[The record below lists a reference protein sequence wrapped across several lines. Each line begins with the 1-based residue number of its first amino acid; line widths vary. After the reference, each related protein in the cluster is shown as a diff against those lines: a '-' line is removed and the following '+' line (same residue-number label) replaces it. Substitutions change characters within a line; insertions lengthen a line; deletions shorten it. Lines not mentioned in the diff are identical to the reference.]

1 MFEDRIAEMNKQPES
16 VAPAIPYEKRV
27 YTVDEIQDILG
38 VSKTTTYQLIK
49 SKVFHSV
56 RVLFFKLITSY
67 STNSIQVKRRY
78 TLNLSDAFPIRLFKD
93 VPFCVMMLSVTCP

>member
-56 RVLFFKLITSY
+56 RVGGQYRISKKSFDNWLDNID
-67 STNSIQVKRRY
+67 NSEDCQV
-78 TLNLSDAFPIRLFKD
+78 
-93 VPFCVMMLSVTCP
+93 CE

>member
-56 RVLFFKLITSY
+56 RVGGQYRISKKSFDNCLDNLD
-67 STNSIQVKRRY
+67 NSDDCQV
-78 TLNLSDAFPIRLFKD
+78 
-93 VPFCVMMLSVTCP
+93 CE

>member
-56 RVLFFKLITSY
+56 RVVGQYRISKKSFDNWLDNLD
-67 STNSIQVKRRY
+67 NSEDCQV
-78 TLNLSDAFPIRLFKD
+78 
-93 VPFCVMMLSVTCP
+93 CE

>member
-1 MFEDRIAEMNKQPES
+1 MFEGRIAEMNKQPES

-56 RVLFFKLITSY
+56 RVGGQYRISKKSFDNWLDNLD
-67 STNSIQVKRRY
+67 NSEDCQVC
-78 TLNLSDAFPIRLFKD
+78 D
-93 VPFCVMMLSVTCP
+93 

>member
-56 RVLFFKLITSY
+56 RVGGQYRISKKSFDNWLDNLG
-67 STNSIQVKRRY
+67 NSEDCQV
-78 TLNLSDAFPIRLFKD
+78 
-93 VPFCVMMLSVTCP
+93 CE

>member
-1 MFEDRIAEMNKQPES
+1 MFEDRIAEMNKQSES

-56 RVLFFKLITSY
+56 RIGGQYRISKKSFDNWLDNLD
-67 STNSIQVKRRY
+67 NSEDCQVC
-78 TLNLSDAFPIRLFKD
+78 D
-93 VPFCVMMLSVTCP
+93 

>member
-56 RVLFFKLITSY
+56 RVGGQYRISKKSFDNWLDNLD
-67 STNSIQVKRRY
+67 NSKDCQV
-78 TLNLSDAFPIRLFKD
+78 
-93 VPFCVMMLSVTCP
+93 CE

>member
-1 MFEDRIAEMNKQPES
+1 MFEDRIAEMNKHSES
-16 VAPAIPYEKRV
+16 VVPAIPYEKRV

-56 RVLFFKLITSY
+56 RVGGQYRISKKSFDNWLDNLD
-67 STNSIQVKRRY
+67 NSEDCQMC
-78 TLNLSDAFPIRLFKD
+78 D
-93 VPFCVMMLSVTCP
+93 

>member
-16 VAPAIPYEKRV
+16 VAPAVPYEKRV

-56 RVLFFKLITSY
+56 RVGGQYRISKKSFDNWLDNLD
-67 STNSIQVKRRY
+67 NSEDCQVC
-78 TLNLSDAFPIRLFKD
+78 D
-93 VPFCVMMLSVTCP
+93 

>member
-16 VAPAIPYEKRV
+16 VALAIPYEKRV

-56 RVLFFKLITSY
+56 RVGGQYRISKKSFDNWLDNLD
-67 STNSIQVKRRY
+67 NSEDCQV
-78 TLNLSDAFPIRLFKD
+78 
-93 VPFCVMMLSVTCP
+93 CE

>member
-1 MFEDRIAEMNKQPES
+1 MFEDRVAEMNKQPES

-56 RVLFFKLITSY
+56 RVGGQYRISKKSFDNWLDNLD
-67 STNSIQVKRRY
+67 NSEDCQVC
-78 TLNLSDAFPIRLFKD
+78 D
-93 VPFCVMMLSVTCP
+93 

>member
-56 RVLFFKLITSY
+56 RVGGQYRISKKSFDNWLDNLD
-67 STNSIQVKRRY
+67 NSEDCQV
-78 TLNLSDAFPIRLFKD
+78 
-93 VPFCVMMLSVTCP
+93 CE

>member
-1 MFEDRIAEMNKQPES
+1 MFEDRVAEMNKQPES

-56 RVLFFKLITSY
+56 RVGGQYRISKKSFDNWLDNLDS
-67 STNSIQVKRRY
+67 SEDCQV
-78 TLNLSDAFPIRLFKD
+78 
-93 VPFCVMMLSVTCP
+93 CE

>member
-16 VAPAIPYEKRV
+16 VAPAIHYEKRV

-56 RVLFFKLITSY
+56 RVGGQYRISKKSFD
-67 STNSIQVKRRY
+67 NSQW
-78 TLNLSDAFPIRLFKD
+78 
-93 VPFCVMMLSVTCP
+93 

>member
-1 MFEDRIAEMNKQPES
+1 MFEDRIAEMNKRPES

-56 RVLFFKLITSY
+56 RVGGQYRISKKSFDNWLDNLD
-67 STNSIQVKRRY
+67 NSENCQV
-78 TLNLSDAFPIRLFKD
+78 
-93 VPFCVMMLSVTCP
+93 CE

>member
-16 VAPAIPYEKRV
+16 VAPTIPYEKRV

-56 RVLFFKLITSY
+56 RVGGQYRISKKSFDNWLDNLD
-67 STNSIQVKRRY
+67 NSEDCQV
-78 TLNLSDAFPIRLFKD
+78 
-93 VPFCVMMLSVTCP
+93 CE

>member
-1 MFEDRIAEMNKQPES
+1 VFEDRIAEMNKQPES
-16 VAPAIPYEKRV
+16 VAPAFPYEKRV

-56 RVLFFKLITSY
+56 RVGGQYRISKKSFDNWLDNLD
-67 STNSIQVKRRY
+67 NSEDCQV
-78 TLNLSDAFPIRLFKD
+78 
-93 VPFCVMMLSVTCP
+93 CE

>member
-16 VAPAIPYEKRV
+16 VVPAIPYEKRV

-56 RVLFFKLITSY
+56 RVGGQYRISKKSFDNWLDNLD
-67 STNSIQVKRRY
+67 NSEDCQV
-78 TLNLSDAFPIRLFKD
+78 
-93 VPFCVMMLSVTCP
+93 CE

>member
-16 VAPAIPYEKRV
+16 IAPAIPYEKRV

-56 RVLFFKLITSY
+56 RVGGQYRISKKSFDNWLDNLD
-67 STNSIQVKRRY
+67 NSEDCQV
-78 TLNLSDAFPIRLFKD
+78 
-93 VPFCVMMLSVTCP
+93 CE

>member
-56 RVLFFKLITSY
+56 RVGGQYRISKKSFDNWLDNLD
-67 STNSIQVKRRY
+67 NSEDCQ
-78 TLNLSDAFPIRLFKD
+78 L
-93 VPFCVMMLSVTCP
+93 CE

>member
-56 RVLFFKLITSY
+56 RVGGQYRISKKSFDNWLDTLDTSDDC
-67 STNSIQVKRRY
+67 QVC
-78 TLNLSDAFPIRLFKD
+78 D
-93 VPFCVMMLSVTCP
+93 